1 MTKAPLLLQIPCFDG
16 VDGFTSRTAEDREP
30 LQLPGSGRLSLEAI
44 PAGAWPILLEKAGD
58 TTRVYFHVFL
68 SRLVMCWQMDEGSTE
83 PSLHVAPPEFDA
95 LFDQAKE
102 LTPDDPV
109 WEWVRVKRV
118 SGGDI
123 RAPRT
128 GPASQDFFAGL
139 EQTIIGAG
147 HRAINAEEFIGKI
160 TQILYQMT
168 QNSGLDSLALAKLIS
183 PDSSLVGI
191 DEPFLSLTTPRLQF
205 VRQILGAWA
214 DLTRDFS
221 SALDTGSLE
230 TRASPVICSLHPF
243 TNINTIRVRFAADK
257 AKRPQLQL
265 QIAPAMIR
273 AALRGERHAYGRTFA
288 SLQNLSRA
296 LNRMNREFLDGR
308 QLVFSFGDKSVDP
321 GLRFDRARDSK
332 EPLIPDLYLLAEIA
346 KWQKAGL
353 SRDACQGPP
362 FLERKKKLFW
372 RGSTTGPFILSM
384 EEFRDNHRVKA
395 CLHTLRELPAHADCK
410 IARIVQTPQEMRQKA
425 SRFLKENKIL
435 SPLVDTQDFAQYQMF
450 LDLPGNASAW
460 GTYLRYLQG
469 MLVFRVAHEHEL
481 LYYEALQP
489 WVHYIPVATDLS
501 DLKSGV
507 EWALLHQQEAAQIA
521 AKGQAIMLEFL
532 ANGMDIL
539 QNVLR
544 DNLQKAGG
552 TASA

>member
-44 PAGAWPILLEKAGD
+44 PAGTWPILLEKAGD

-123 RAPRT
+123 RAARI

-147 HRAINAEEFIGKI
+147 HGAINAEEFIGKI

-183 PDSSLVGI
+183 PDPSLVGI
-191 DEPFLSLTTPRLQF
+191 DEPFLSLTTPPLQAI
-205 VRQILGAWA
+205 RQILGAWA

-353 SRDACQGPP
+353 SRAACQGPP

-410 IARIVQTPQEMRQKA
+410 IARIVQTPQEMRQEA

-435 SPLVDTQDFAQYQMF
+435 SPLVDMQDFAQYQMF

-460 GTYLRYLQG
+460 GTCLRYLQG

-489 WVHYIPVATDLS
+489 CVHYIPVATDLS

>member
-30 LQLPGSGRLSLEAI
+30 LQLPGSGRLSLAAI

-58 TTRVYFHVFL
+58 ATRVYFHVFL

-102 LTPDDPV
+102 LTPDDTV

-123 RAPRT
+123 RAPRI

-147 HRAINAEEFIGKI
+147 HGAINAEEFIGKI

-191 DEPFLSLTTPRLQF
+191 DEPWLSLTTPRLQF

-230 TRASPVICSLHPF
+230 TRAPPVISSLHPF
-243 TNINTIRVRFAADK
+243 ADINTMRIRFAADK

-265 QIAPAMIR
+265 QIAPSLIR
-273 AALRGERHAYGRTFA
+273 ASLGGKGRASGRLLA
-288 SLQNLSRA
+288 SLRQISPA
-296 LNRMNREFLDGR
+296 LEKVSHEFLDGR
-308 QLVFSFGDKSVDP
+308 QLTFSFDDKSVDP
-321 GLRFDRARDSK
+321 GLRFDRARGGK

-346 KWQKAGL
+346 KWQKAGHSL
-353 SRDACQGPP
+353 DTYQGPP

-410 IARIVQTPQEMRQKA
+410 IVRIVQTPQEMRQEA
-425 SRFLKENKIL
+425 RRFLKENKIL

-460 GTYLRYLQG
+460 GTCLRYLQG